1 MRTMLHDLC
10 FPGIDHDSWKWS
22 TALRRGLKRV
32 VFEKLFPAFEYY
44 INKHFGYE
52 YTRILKLIKKYDD
65 VDALQRDETGYGRWS
80 IQEAET
86 QDLSER
92 GARWLTRNC

>member
-1 MRTMLHDLC
+1 M
-10 FPGIDHDSWKWS
+10 
-22 TALRRGLKRV
+22 
-32 VFEKLFPAFEYY
+32 AFKYY
-44 INKHFGYE
+44 IHKHFGYE